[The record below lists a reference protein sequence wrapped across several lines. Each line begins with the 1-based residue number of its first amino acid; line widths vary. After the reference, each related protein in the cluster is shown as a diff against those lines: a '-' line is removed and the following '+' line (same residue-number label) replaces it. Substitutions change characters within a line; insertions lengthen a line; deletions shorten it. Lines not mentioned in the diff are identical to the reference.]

1 MKIQVR
7 RKATDSYQH
16 GDLREALIQAGL
28 KLLTEGGVGALSL
41 RAAAHL
47 AGVSHAAPYRHFPDK
62 DALVAAIA
70 EEGFRRLTSA
80 MRDEVADT
88 LNRAAATT
96 TTAPRSPTGRKGQA
110 RKSAPS
116 ETPTAPLSLP
126 PFEHLRALGIGY
138 VNFAVNHPAYLRVIF
153 GGVAGGAVKTSGL
166 TTAGDEAYGTLRDAV
181 AAAAA
186 AGALRPDDVDTLSLS
201 CWTTVH
207 GFSMLLVD
215 NALPPPLSKVD
226 AAREMV
232 GHLMQLLFDGI
243 REPTAR
249 T

>member
-126 PFEHLRALGIGY
+126 PFEHLRALGIG
-138 VNFAVNHPAYLRVIF
+138 
-153 GGVAGGAVKTSGL
+153 GVAGGAVKTSGL